1 MTAYKCPVCKHEK
14 KLKVDETVSIG
25 VKSSLI
31 GNGPQNVNRIFIC
44 VNDEC
49 SFGEAN
55 ENFLKEQ
62 TEHYAIA

>member
-1 MTAYKCPVCKHEK
+1 MTAYKCPVCKHEM

-44 VNDEC
+44 VNDE
-49 SFGEAN
+49 G
-55 ENFLKEQ
+55 K
-62 TEHYAIA
+62 